1 MNSPRNTG
9 AFTGLAWVSFGIALG
24 LMLIGIYTLNEPLMV
39 KGYYTM
45 GTFYLMS
52 SSFVLQKV
60 IRDNA
65 EDQMRNVKKM
75 TKSVKSEDE

>member
-1 MNSPRNTG
+1 MNNQRNTG
-9 AFTGLAWVSFGIALG
+9 AFTGLAWVSFGMALG

-39 KGYYTM
+39 KGYYVM

-65 EDQMRNVKKM
+65 EDQVKTVKKL
-75 TKSVKSEDE
+75 TKKQEDE